1 MQDIYKDLMLLEDEQ
16 EEQDK
21 DLVLD
26 MIDSLTHFY
35 VEEEDETSR
44 KVPWY
49 CMLSDVASDFGYS
62 DKEMMDFAKNNGYIV
77 FKISPIGSFRG
88 GLAIADKDVDL
99 DMVKENVRK
108 SVVDDFENEKDIPE
122 VKISFEKERKVEES
136 KLDDLKVSSYK
147 YLLDVYDR
155 DDNFIERKFFRSR
168 PEADKFVDAMS
179 DLFDI
184 KISNNE
190 VVELKDGKDF
200 FGTYWKVIRELNKD
214 ESLKEDAKEIPW
226 VMQQGE
232 NGELEYLG
240 FAKSHNDMINKLVK
254 SHSSDFIGENTYI
267 NELDKDTYLGM
278 KKEGTI
284 DEEDIKLLDSYFN
297 VKESLRED
305 TDTELVGKP
314 IKFKD
319 ESCEITEVKEE
330 DDDAFISLSNG
341 KKVSAKIGVNRGIL
355 SSEDAFVQAYL
366 DTFKEDE
373 AEEPE
378 EEPTVKVDSKEEI
391 INQALEDAREDWY
404 KHKKNSPMY
413 KTITQAFKKNDFSNV
428 PSADPV
434 LYATTYKKEFE
445 RLKDSVEGKLAKN
458 YVGVIEKTYK
468 GDVDE
473 LIAWLKDAVTN
484 ISVTSGDAMTNSV
497 EDRVKFFN
505 DRDSTNVEVQ
515 YQDRKVWSSWKASLT
530 DKEEVL
536 SRMPKEVLTWSID
549 KNSGTTIDDVE
560 LGLVYNQR
568 QNKITSNPVVLD
580 MLYEYGFNLGK
591 QKVQKSSSEVEEES
605 LNEDADKY
613 NLDDIFS
620 KYSNKLNDKEKEF
633 VKNHKDD
640 KAWTVLY
647 NSHDTIAKIPGT
659 DKYAYNLTLDDAL
672 DCFLSY
678 QLTNFGDFVE
688 IRIDCSKD
696 DLVSFGRKVRPYTS
710 LSITPF
716 TRYFED
722 NLNDDALIKTDINEQ
737 LNESNE
743 EEVVE
748 ETNEY
753 KIVKTI
759 ETIFKT
765 VNGVARKD
773 KDKVIYQVYFRTQ
786 DYNPAVGRWMN
797 RGWTNSTSEHDS
809 IESARA
815 YVKRYGKTL
824 KDELDEALEHPE
836 LYGKKV
842 KIKVNNALSNTID
855 RTFGDNII
863 EKNVLGKNEIE
874 YILPYDS
881 MFEYIAKRFHKNYEV
896 VECLEEDIEKI
907 PSFTELDVEQ
917 RARANER
924 VLNNLIKDVIIRRPS
939 CKMQLA
945 WNGPRNYG
953 VLFYYAYGEKQAKD
967 GIAFNDCKYILYG
980 NNEDIKEA
988 REEKFTKM
996 SQEQVDRLQE
1006 LLDKWF
1012 SDDEYNYDI
1021 VDAYINDRNNHIR
1034 VNALDYSMD
1043 TCGDDVSHDY
1053 YRTDFGDDEWE
1064 YIFKGR
1070 LEEDIEKHDEL
1081 KESPT
1086 YANLT
1091 KVSDD
1096 VWKYKNTVEIQYN
1109 KKGKY
1114 YYVAEPD
1121 SLNWMYSTKL
1131 KDLITSVDRELD
1143 ENLEEDI
1150 EKHDTL
1156 NQKLFDDEELK
1167 PVVAKAIMNIANE
1180 FVKELGEDGISFTL
1194 KDVILLGSNMS
1205 YNYTKDSDL
1214 DIHLIADSSALECPK
1229 ELQDKLYSAYRTIF
1243 NKNYDITI
1251 KGIPAEVYVELDEP
1265 QAKSNGIYSLNS
1277 GWVKKPEQQA
1287 IPDLDKEAFDEFFKF
1302 WEDRYNELINNENA
1316 TSKDVEEYINDI
1328 YDERKDGIANDGEYS
1343 LGNLLF
1349 KEVRNKGY
1357 LDNLKDLRKEL
1368 KGKELS
1374 LEQLDNSTNDKYNNV
1389 DEKFVNKRY
1398 KRPVK
1403 EELRSDDDP
1412 RKLLRA
1418 CGKFVYHATDK
1429 KHLKQIFK
1437 EGLHDFWFSYD
1448 PDLCEEFM
1456 FVNHDDYDDL
1466 CLIEIRTKE
1475 LDPDKCNFKADSG
1488 DGWSNVWGG
1497 TGIYKGM
1504 VKKFRNIY
1512 DAENDYEEITD
1523 EELSK
1528 WIDENNI
1535 VFEHLNEDSK
1545 ETKIRKKVNKLYRDS
1560 RGHHGGTY
1568 TIDYSKYSKEQLANK
1583 FVVAIKSLSHNW
1595 KMSYKDVPSTEF
1607 KNEVKEAI
1615 KRAKENNLDIVGTWM
1630 PTYVDECS
1638 VDVCKLFSNEY
1649 DANKFA
1655 YNQGE
1660 SEYGVFDSEGSY
1672 GEGRKPIPP
1681 KEFNKIDKTQNSSYN
1696 KRVDYFKQENLRV
1709 KRR

>member
-77 FKISPIGSFRG
+77 FKISPIGSFKG

-168 PEADKFVDAMS
+168 PEADKFVDAMT

-240 FAKSHNDMINKLVK
+240 FAKSHNDMISKLVK
-254 SHSSDFIGENTYI
+254 SHSSDAIGENTYI
-267 NELDKDTYLGM
+267 NELDKDTYLSM

-341 KKVSAKIGVNRGIL
+341 KKVSAKIGVNKGIL

-373 AEEPE
+373 VEEPE

-413 KTITQAFKKNDFSNV
+413 KTINQAFKKNDFSNV

-591 QKVQKSSSEVEEES
+591 QKVQKSSSEAKGES
-605 LNEDADKY
+605 
-613 NLDDIFS
+613 
-620 KYSNKLNDKEKEF
+620 
-633 VKNHKDD
+633 
-640 KAWTVLY
+640 
-647 NSHDTIAKIPGT
+647 
-659 DKYAYNLTLDDAL
+659 
-672 DCFLSY
+672 
-678 QLTNFGDFVE
+678 
-688 IRIDCSKD
+688 
-696 DLVSFGRKVRPYTS
+696 
-710 LSITPF
+710 
-716 TRYFED
+716 
-722 NLNDDALIKTDINEQ
+722 

-797 RGWTNSTSEHDS
+797 RGWTNSTSEHGS

-824 KDELDEALEHPE
+824 KDELEEALEHPE

-896 VECLEEDIEKI
+896 VECLEEDIEK
-907 PSFTELDVEQ
+907 
-917 RARANER
+917 
-924 VLNNLIKDVIIRRPS
+924 
-939 CKMQLA
+939 
-945 WNGPRNYG
+945 
-953 VLFYYAYGEKQAKD
+953 
-967 GIAFNDCKYILYG
+967 
-980 NNEDIKEA
+980 
-988 REEKFTKM
+988 
-996 SQEQVDRLQE
+996 
-1006 LLDKWF
+1006 
-1012 SDDEYNYDI
+1012 
-1021 VDAYINDRNNHIR
+1021 
-1034 VNALDYSMD
+1034 
-1043 TCGDDVSHDY
+1043 
-1053 YRTDFGDDEWE
+1053 
-1064 YIFKGR
+1064 
-1070 LEEDIEKHDEL
+1070 
-1081 KESPT
+1081 
-1086 YANLT
+1086 
-1091 KVSDD
+1091 
-1096 VWKYKNTVEIQYN
+1096 
-1109 KKGKY
+1109 
-1114 YYVAEPD
+1114 
-1121 SLNWMYSTKL
+1121 
-1131 KDLITSVDRELD
+1131 
-1143 ENLEEDI
+1143 
-1150 EKHDTL
+1150 HDTL
-1156 NQKLFDDEELK
+1156 NQKLFDGEELK

-1374 LEQLDNSTNDKYNNV
+1374 LEQLDNSTKEKYNNV
-1389 DEKFVNKRY
+1389 EEKFMNKRY
-1398 KRPVK
+1398 KKPIK
-1403 EELRSDDDP
+1403 EE
-1412 RKLLRA
+1412 
-1418 CGKFVYHATDK
+1418 
-1429 KHLKQIFK
+1429 
-1437 EGLHDFWFSYD
+1437 
-1448 PDLCEEFM
+1448 
-1456 FVNHDDYDDL
+1456 
-1466 CLIEIRTKE
+1466 TKE
-1475 LDPDKCNFKADSG
+1475 NML
-1488 DGWSNVWGG
+1488 
-1497 TGIYKGM
+1497 
-1504 VKKFRNIY
+1504 KKY
-1512 DAENDYEEITD
+1512 HSAYTPEI
-1523 EELSK
+1523 
-1528 WIDENNI
+1528 
-1535 VFEHLNEDSK
+1535 DSK
-1545 ETKIRKKVNKLYRDS
+1545 TGLPIL
-1560 RGHHGGTY
+1560 
-1568 TIDYSKYSKEQLANK
+1568 
-1583 FVVAIKSLSHNW
+1583 
-1595 KMSYKDVPSTEF
+1595 P
-1607 KNEVKEAI
+1607 
-1615 KRAKENNLDIVGTWM
+1615 
-1630 PTYVDECS
+1630 DE
-1638 VDVCKLFSNEY
+1638 LFGDWEY
-1649 DANKFA
+1649 
-1655 YNQGE
+1655 
-1660 SEYGVFDSEGSY
+1660 
-1672 GEGRKPIPP
+1672 
-1681 KEFNKIDKTQNSSYN
+1681 
-1696 KRVDYFKQENLRV
+1696 
-1709 KRR
+1709 

>member
-77 FKISPIGSFRG
+77 FKISPIGSFKG

-168 PEADKFVDAMS
+168 PEADKFVDAMT

-240 FAKSHNDMINKLVK
+240 FAKSHNDMISKLVK
-254 SHSSDFIGENTYI
+254 SHSSDAIGENTYI
-267 NELDKDTYLGM
+267 NELDKDTYLSM

-341 KKVSAKIGVNRGIL
+341 KKVSAKIGVNKGIL

-413 KTITQAFKKNDFSNV
+413 KTINQAFKKNDFSNV

-591 QKVQKSSSEVEEES
+591 QKVQKSSSEVKGES
-605 LNEDADKY
+605 
-613 NLDDIFS
+613 
-620 KYSNKLNDKEKEF
+620 
-633 VKNHKDD
+633 
-640 KAWTVLY
+640 
-647 NSHDTIAKIPGT
+647 
-659 DKYAYNLTLDDAL
+659 
-672 DCFLSY
+672 
-678 QLTNFGDFVE
+678 
-688 IRIDCSKD
+688 
-696 DLVSFGRKVRPYTS
+696 
-710 LSITPF
+710 
-716 TRYFED
+716 
-722 NLNDDALIKTDINEQ
+722 

-797 RGWTNSTSEHDS
+797 RGWTNSTSEHGS

-824 KDELDEALEHPE
+824 KDELEEALEHPE

-896 VECLEEDIEKI
+896 VECLEEDIEK
-907 PSFTELDVEQ
+907 
-917 RARANER
+917 
-924 VLNNLIKDVIIRRPS
+924 
-939 CKMQLA
+939 
-945 WNGPRNYG
+945 
-953 VLFYYAYGEKQAKD
+953 
-967 GIAFNDCKYILYG
+967 
-980 NNEDIKEA
+980 
-988 REEKFTKM
+988 
-996 SQEQVDRLQE
+996 
-1006 LLDKWF
+1006 
-1012 SDDEYNYDI
+1012 
-1021 VDAYINDRNNHIR
+1021 
-1034 VNALDYSMD
+1034 
-1043 TCGDDVSHDY
+1043 
-1053 YRTDFGDDEWE
+1053 
-1064 YIFKGR
+1064 
-1070 LEEDIEKHDEL
+1070 
-1081 KESPT
+1081 
-1086 YANLT
+1086 
-1091 KVSDD
+1091 
-1096 VWKYKNTVEIQYN
+1096 
-1109 KKGKY
+1109 
-1114 YYVAEPD
+1114 
-1121 SLNWMYSTKL
+1121 
-1131 KDLITSVDRELD
+1131 
-1143 ENLEEDI
+1143 
-1150 EKHDTL
+1150 HDTL
-1156 NQKLFDDEELK
+1156 NQKLFDGEELK

-1374 LEQLDNSTNDKYNNV
+1374 LEQLDNSTKEKYNNV
-1389 DEKFVNKRY
+1389 EEKFMNKRY
-1398 KRPVK
+1398 KKPIK
-1403 EELRSDDDP
+1403 EE
-1412 RKLLRA
+1412 
-1418 CGKFVYHATDK
+1418 
-1429 KHLKQIFK
+1429 
-1437 EGLHDFWFSYD
+1437 
-1448 PDLCEEFM
+1448 
-1456 FVNHDDYDDL
+1456 
-1466 CLIEIRTKE
+1466 TKE
-1475 LDPDKCNFKADSG
+1475 NML
-1488 DGWSNVWGG
+1488 
-1497 TGIYKGM
+1497 
-1504 VKKFRNIY
+1504 KKY
-1512 DAENDYEEITD
+1512 HSAYTPEI
-1523 EELSK
+1523 
-1528 WIDENNI
+1528 
-1535 VFEHLNEDSK
+1535 DSK
-1545 ETKIRKKVNKLYRDS
+1545 TGLPIL
-1560 RGHHGGTY
+1560 
-1568 TIDYSKYSKEQLANK
+1568 
-1583 FVVAIKSLSHNW
+1583 
-1595 KMSYKDVPSTEF
+1595 P
-1607 KNEVKEAI
+1607 
-1615 KRAKENNLDIVGTWM
+1615 
-1630 PTYVDECS
+1630 DE
-1638 VDVCKLFSNEY
+1638 LFGDWEY
-1649 DANKFA
+1649 
-1655 YNQGE
+1655 
-1660 SEYGVFDSEGSY
+1660 
-1672 GEGRKPIPP
+1672 
-1681 KEFNKIDKTQNSSYN
+1681 
-1696 KRVDYFKQENLRV
+1696 
-1709 KRR
+1709 